1 MGSLSSGAAGCDRC
15 TAGIALRPAGNSPS
29 GMALDAHLSTL
40 HNYFPDVCPVLILSY
55 FFTKWKGKPGG
66 YFGNFPVCTFK
77 KTGFIIE
84 NYLKN
89 DVRNDTDE
97 EDTYEQRKRKGSD
110 IGIAVWADPGLCPP
124 HASGAFI
131 SAVLQHGGLPWWWAS
146 AWGSRPWRPW
156 APPAPSIS

>member
-40 HNYFPDVCPVLILSY
+40 HNYFPDVVVSHLII
-55 FFTKWKGKPGG
+55 FFLEMEGETGG

-77 KTGFIIE
+77 KTDFIIG

-89 DVRNDTDE
+89 DVRNDTD
-97 EDTYEQRKRKGSD
+97 R
-110 IGIAVWADPGLCPP
+110 
-124 HASGAFI
+124 
-131 SAVLQHGGLPWWWAS
+131 GGYV
-146 AWGSRPWRPW
+146 
-156 APPAPSIS
+156 